1 MKSRL
6 IPDGSGKDQR
16 RQPEPLNVEELLLR
30 AQALEGFAVGDLA
43 SQLGFLVP
51 SDNVRSK
58 GFVGQLVERALGAD
72 PKAGELPDFPNLGV
86 ELKTIPLRSDGKP
99 SESTFICSIHMESAD
114 RDEWETS
121 RLHRRLQRVLFLAID
136 SSKVAPLAQRRFG
149 RAVVWQPSADEWQL
163 LQHDWEDLMGAIG
176 SGRGATSAREKA
188 KSSSF
193 APRRP
198 MRPFERLYPGPKVF
212 KCHCRWGFTCVLTSL
227 TGFSRPAQFGLN
239 LRRMLI

>member
-176 SGRGATSAREKA
+176 SGRGGNVSAREGQIIQLRPKA
-188 KSSSF
+188 SDASVRTLVPGAQGVQMSLPLGF
-193 APRRP
+193 Y
-198 MRPFERLYPGPKVF
+198 MRAHITHRIL
-212 KCHCRWGFTCVLTSL
+212 S
-227 TGFSRPAQFGLN
+227 TGSIRA
-239 LRRMLI
+239 